1 MARILEEDLHSPALY
16 LISRQN
22 GIITTSELS
31 SQLRRILNPRGE
43 DLEILAGRNDD
54 KFSQIVRN
62 LTATERSFVKNGY
75 IERESGRNKPLY
87 ITDRGREYLA
97 RNIGAV
103 NYLVSNDF
111 SFSDL
116 ISSFK
121 DIEEASKNGRKIEVF
136 DENTTINEGV
146 QVVVQTTVY
155 KRSSKLRDKAIQFY
169 TVDNRIKCKSC
180 CFDFEEFYGEYGKGF
195 IEIHHQKPVYQY
207 DGEDAELT
215 IEQALE
221 NVIPV
226 CSNCHRMIHRSRNNP
241 LTIEQIKDYVQQDL
255 DFCEDDEN

>member
-1 MARILEEDLHSPALY
+1 MPRILEEDIHSPALY

-22 GIITTSELS
+22 GLITTSELS
-31 SQLRRILNPRGE
+31 TQLRTILNPRGE
-43 DLEILAGRNDD
+43 DLEILAGRSDD

-75 IERESGRNKPLY
+75 IEREPGRNKPLF
-87 ITDRGREYLA
+87 ITDRGREYLR

-111 SFSDL
+111 SFDDL
-116 ISSFK
+116 IASFK
-121 DIEEASKNGRKIEVF
+121 DIEEASKNGRQIEVF
-136 DENTTINEGV
+136 DENTTVNEGA
-146 QVVVQTTVY
+146 QAVVQTKVY

-169 TVDNRIKCKSC
+169 TVDDRIKCKAC
-180 CFDFEEFYGEYGKGF
+180 CFDFEEFYGEYGKNF

-207 DGEDAELT
+207 GGDDTELT

-226 CSNCHRMIHRSRNNP
+226 CPNCHRMIHRKRDEP
-241 LTIEQIKDYVQQDL
+241 LSLDQLKEYVQEEL
-255 DFCEDDEN
+255 DFCEDED